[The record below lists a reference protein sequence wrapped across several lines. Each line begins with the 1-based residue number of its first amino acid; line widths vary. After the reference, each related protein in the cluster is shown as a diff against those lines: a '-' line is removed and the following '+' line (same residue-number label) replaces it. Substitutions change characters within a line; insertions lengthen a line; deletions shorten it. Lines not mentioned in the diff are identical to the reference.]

1 MALHFVPSAVISEG
15 ADGELVEEVLDTEE
29 TRRQRLKAEQ
39 DGKQSLYLQLAA
51 RQAAKDDEYE
61 ANRKM
66 ILGGAKVDEEDVAFF
81 EELDAKQAL
90 RKNARAQEE
99 EKLVEGFR
107 AAKSE
112 AMYSTLSQQPS
123 ADSVPV
129 ALVIPAKVDKS
140 SSALDTTS
148 LNIVKKRRR
157 AEEGGAEVKVDAGA
171 EVRPSSIT
179 EPQPSAPPSV
189 LATLAA
195 YGSDDD

>member
-39 DGKQSLYLQLAA
+39 DGKQSLYQQLAA

-66 ILGGAKVDEEDVAFF
+66 MLGGAKVDEEDVAFF

-90 RKNARAQEE
+90 RKTARAQEE
-99 EKLVEGFR
+99 DKLIEGFR

-112 AMYSTLSQQPS
+112 AMYSTLSQPL

-129 ALVIPAKVDKS
+129 ALVIPAKADKS

-148 LNIVKKRRR
+148 LNIIKKRRR
-157 AEEGGAEVKVDAGA
+157 IEDGGAAHAASDVA
-171 EVRPSSIT
+171 
-179 EPQPSAPPSV
+179 EPQPSV